1 MIKFTEADIRAGA
14 SHQSFSRG
22 ADYFGDNAVFGLVQR
37 GNLLTAQVAGS
48 RNEPY
53 QVAVR
58 LDESGAIADAECTC
72 PYDQDDTCKH
82 IVAVLLAALNGDE
95 LSVKPDLDELLAGL
109 TEAQLRRVIRNVVGE
124 QPGIAA
130 AVEREV
136 AWLKM
141 TPAATAA
148 ASAAAPAIAVDLA
161 AIRREMQKDFRR
173 VVATGGGDYRGDYWD
188 DEAGQFD
195 PDEVLGPHLALVYRL
210 LDAGD
215 AATATAV
222 ITAVIEEWD
231 DGISGLEEWIAEVN
245 ADIFAE
251 TARDLG
257 VQLAEV
263 LLSLELS
270 EDERARWLDQVEDW
284 TDSVISL
291 DIVDTALEQWW
302 DYPPLVAAMQG
313 KITEQ
318 GAWEGD
324 PPYFADALTLARL
337 RILQRQGRIQEYIY
351 LAQAEGQDSLFVNM
365 LARSGQVVR
374 AVAEAQTTPLT
385 ATEILSLAR
394 VLVEQNERAAAL
406 TVAAHGLDL
415 TEGGNKQE
423 LARWTRA
430 LATEAGDAALALR
443 AAQAAFNAS
452 YTLADYQA
460 VAALAEDAWPAIRP
474 ALLENLR
481 QSHAYT
487 KVDIY
492 LHEHMLVEAMAE
504 IDSSLYSD
512 PERVI
517 AATRAE
523 YPDWGIQQCKRRA
536 ESIMNAGKATAYD
549 SAVAW
554 LRIAHDIYRQHGRL
568 NEWQGYL
575 SGLLELHGRKYKL
588 VPMLRGIR

>member
-1 MIKFTEADIRAGA
+1 M
-14 SHQSFSRG
+14 
-22 ADYFGDNAVFGLVQR
+22 
-37 GNLLTAQVAGS
+37 
-48 RNEPY
+48 
-53 QVAVR
+53 
-58 LDESGAIADAECTC
+58 
-72 PYDQDDTCKH
+72 
-82 IVAVLLAALNGDE
+82 
-95 LSVKPDLDELLAGL
+95 
-109 TEAQLRRVIRNVVGE
+109 
-124 QPGIAA
+124 
-130 AVEREV
+130 
-136 AWLKM
+136 
-141 TPAATAA
+141 
-148 ASAAAPAIAVDLA
+148 
-161 AIRREMQKDFRR
+161 
-173 VVATGGGDYRGDYWD
+173 
-188 DEAGQFD
+188 
-195 PDEVLGPHLALVYRL
+195 
-210 LDAGD
+210 
-215 AATATAV
+215 
-222 ITAVIEEWD
+222 TAVIEEWGE
-231 DGISGLEEWIAEVN
+231 GISELEEWITEVN
-245 ADIFAE
+245 QDTLAE
-251 TARDLG
+251 TAQNLDT
-257 VQLAEV
+257 QLAEV
-263 LLSLELS
+263 LLSQDLS
-270 EDERARWLDQVEDW
+270 EDERDQWLARIEDW
-284 TDSVISL
+284 ADEVGDLEIAE
-291 DIVDTALEQWW
+291 TALEQWW

-313 KITEQ
+313 NITEQ

-324 PPYFADALTLARL
+324 LPYFAEKLALVRL

-351 LAQAEGQDSLFVNM
+351 LAEAEGQQSLFVNM
-365 LARSGQVVR
+365 LARSGQVAR
-374 AVAEAQTTPLT
+374 AVAEAQATLST
-385 ATEILSLAR
+385 ASELLSLAR

-415 TEGGNKQE
+415 MEGGNKQE

-443 AAQAAFNAS
+443 AAQAAFNDS

-504 IDSSLYSD
+504 IDRSLYSD

-549 SAVAW
+549 AAVAW

-568 NEWQGYL
+568 NEWQAYL
-575 SGLLELHGRKYKL
+575 AGLLELHGRKYKL

>member
-1 MIKFTEADIRAGA
+1 MVSFTETDIRAAANG
-14 SHQSFSRG
+14 QSFSRG
-22 ADYFGDNAVFGLVQR
+22 SAYFEDDAVFDLVQR
-37 GNLLTAQVAGS
+37 GNLLTAQVTGS
-48 RNEPY
+48 RDEPY
-53 QVAVR
+53 EVIVR
-58 LDESGAIADAECTC
+58 LDDRGTIDHAECTC
-72 PYDQDDTCKH
+72 PYDQDGYCKH

-95 LSVKPDLDELLAGL
+95 ISVKPDLDELLAGL

-124 QPGIAA
+124 QPAMMA

-136 AWLKM
+136 AWLKI
-141 TPAATAA
+141 TPAAT
-148 ASAAAPAIAVDLA
+148 AAAPAIAVDLA

-173 VVATGGGDYRGDYWD
+173 VAATGGGDYRGDYWD

-231 DGISGLEEWIAEVN
+231 EGVSGLEEWIAEIN
-245 ADIFAE
+245 ADTFAE

-291 DIVDTALEQWW
+291 DVVETALEQWW

-318 GAWEGD
+318 GAWEGA

-337 RILQRQGRIQEYIY
+337 RILQRQGRIQEYIS
-351 LAQAEGQDSLFVNM
+351 LAEAEGQQSLFVNM
-365 LARSGQVVR
+365 LARSGQVAR
-374 AVAEAQTTPLT
+374 AVAEAQATLGT

-415 TEGGNKQE
+415 TEGGSKQE

-443 AAQAAFNAS
+443 AAQAAFNDS

-460 VAALAEDAWPAIRP
+460 VAALAEDALARHQ
-474 ALLENLR
+474 AG
-481 QSHAYT
+481 A
-487 KVDIY
+487 
-492 LHEHMLVEAMAE
+492 
-504 IDSSLYSD
+504 
-512 PERVI
+512 
-517 AATRAE
+517 
-523 YPDWGIQQCKRRA
+523 
-536 ESIMNAGKATAYD
+536 AGKPAP
-549 SAVAW
+549 VA
-554 LRIAHDIYRQHGRL
+554 RL
-568 NEWQGYL
+568 HQSRYL
-575 SGLLELHGRKYKL
+575 SPRAHVG
-588 VPMLRGIR
+588 